1 MLGAQSQE
9 VAKGFRICTARTI
22 ISVNSWISLDL
33 PTSRSSSERL
43 SDIFK
48 TDLIDYFVA
57 FGNQELGD
65 VTEAL

>member
-1 MLGAQSQE
+1 M
-9 VAKGFRICTARTI
+9 
-22 ISVNSWISLDL
+22 NSWISLDL